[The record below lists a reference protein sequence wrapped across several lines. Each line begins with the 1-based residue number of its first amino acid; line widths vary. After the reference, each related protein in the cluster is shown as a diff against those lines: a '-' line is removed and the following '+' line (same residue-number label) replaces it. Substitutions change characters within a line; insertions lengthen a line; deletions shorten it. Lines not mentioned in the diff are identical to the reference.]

1 MICDAIIPKQS
12 ASWVEDRPFLLWEI
26 GPRRILDHWMDT
38 LFRSNATLRLWME
51 IPDERLMAFVRET
64 FPLNLRIQAGAGPP
78 TSRPEACTFLDS
90 KGSIII
96 RRGPQL
102 TPYLPK
108 QPASHTWFAMVR
120 KWLAELQETGSQTPE
135 VERHVAPGVFVG
147 HHCDI
152 SKDTQLIAP
161 CWVGSGSTIR
171 GATVG
176 PQAVIGENCIISHGC
191 RIEDSYVV
199 GTTYVKPYTQMV
211 SLAMGRTGAISH
223 ATGTDPASPPM
234 VQH

>member
-135 VERHVAPGVFVG
+135 VERPPSVDLCVL
-147 HHCDI
+147 C
-152 SKDTQLIAP
+152 
-161 CWVGSGSTIR
+161 
-171 GATVG
+171 
-176 PQAVIGENCIISHGC
+176 GENPLGHSS
-191 RIEDSYVV
+191 RS
-199 GTTYVKPYTQMV
+199 PV
-211 SLAMGRTGAISH
+211 SMSSGAWMWPLVLGAVRTR
-223 ATGTDPASPPM
+223 
-234 VQH
+234 QKQ